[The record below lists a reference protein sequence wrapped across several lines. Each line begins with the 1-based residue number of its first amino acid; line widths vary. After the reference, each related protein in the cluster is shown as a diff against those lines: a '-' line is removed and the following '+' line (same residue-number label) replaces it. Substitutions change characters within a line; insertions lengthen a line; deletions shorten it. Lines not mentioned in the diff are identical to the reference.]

1 MLGFTVNGTK
11 FKSLADQIID
21 AELQILERQ
30 RIVIT
35 CTDSLIQKTQQQMT
49 VPSNLL
55 LAGGIGFVFGELTK
69 SKSLESHSI
78 TDEPRSV
85 ETANITTILMSV
97 LNQLTTINALY
108 ATFRASMKQT
118 ETIINFEKSDN
129 LDN

>member
-1 MLGFTVNGTK
+1 MLGFTMNGTK

-55 LAGGIGFVFGELTK
+55 LAGGIGFVLGELTK
-69 SKSLESHSI
+69 SKSFESESHSS
-78 TDEPRSV
+78 TDKPRSV
-85 ETANITTILMSV
+85 ETANITTILMSA
-97 LNQLTTINALY
+97 LNHLITINALY
-108 ATFRASMKQT
+108 TTFRASLRQT
-118 ETIINFEKSDN
+118 ET
-129 LDN
+129 